1 MLIRPGSRTSPRIDV
16 FCDASYSNDLV
27 TGRSISGVFV
37 FIDGSLVDWSSK
49 HQPYVTLSSG
59 DAEIVATCSAATH
72 AEYWIQLVGLVFN
85 MNPLDVE
92 CAIGT
97 DSTTARNLLTN
108 PVHTTVMKHIRIR
121 QLFIRERVNAGMFT
135 IYHLPGTDN
144 PADMLTKPL
153 SGATIRHLKRIMRS
167 IHDSINLGVQSW
179 SFTSGLSN
187 TLSLR
192 SCRE

>member
-167 IHDSINLGVQSW
+167 IHDSISLGVQSQ